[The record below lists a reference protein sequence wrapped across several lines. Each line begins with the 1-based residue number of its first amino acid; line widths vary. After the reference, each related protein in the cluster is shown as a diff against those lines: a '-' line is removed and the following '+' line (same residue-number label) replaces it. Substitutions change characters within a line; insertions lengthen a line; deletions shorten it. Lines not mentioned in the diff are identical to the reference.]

1 MSAPTTGPSATP
13 DRGARGAST
22 GVLLLLASSV
32 GFALAPTF
40 SRLARDDGAGSL
52 GALLRRFTIATLLM
66 FALRPLL
73 ARGSRLPRGVL
84 LVRLFLMGAVGYF
97 LAATLFFTALRTMDS
112 GVAIVIWYCNPVLV
126 VIAAWVARGVRPGR
140 VLVLCV
146 ALSVAGVGIAAGQ
159 LGAADLSAVFLVLG
173 SSVAYVF
180 YTVTGEAVLH
190 RTDLATATAIV
201 FLGATCSLSL
211 LAVSGVGD
219 FAGPASATG
228 WLAILGFAVVATVI
242 PTVLMFEGLRRI
254 GAGKASVVGAVEP
267 VSTIIFGVVILG
279 EAVTALRLVGAAL
292 VIAAVVILALAENRG
307 SLAVTSQ

>member
-1 MSAPTTGPSATP
+1 MSTGPSSETRSATGT
-13 DRGARGAST
+13 RAST
-22 GVLLLLASSV
+22 GVLLLLASSI

-40 SRLARDDGAGSL
+40 SSLARDDGAGSL
-52 GALLRRFTIATLLM
+52 GALLRRFAISTLLM
-66 FALRPLL
+66 FVLRPVL
-73 ARGSRLPRGVL
+73 ARGSRLPRGGVL
-84 LVRLFLMGAVGYF
+84 ARLFAMGAIGYF

-112 GVAIVIWYCNPVLV
+112 SLAIVIWYCNPVLV
-126 VIAAWVARGVRPGR
+126 VLAAWALRGVRPGR

-159 LGAADLSAVFLVLG
+159 LGDADAVAVLYVLG

-180 YTVTGEAVLH
+180 YTLTGEGVLH
-190 RTDLATATAIV
+190 RTDLVSATGIV
-201 FLGATCSLSL
+201 FLGATCSLTAL
-211 LAVSGVGD
+211 WVAGVGD
-219 FAGPASATG
+219 FAGPEGASG

-267 VSTIIFGVVILG
+267 VSTIVFGFAILG

-292 VIAAVVILALAENRG
+292 VIAAVVILALAENRA
-307 SLAVTSQ
+307 SLAVTAQ